1 MRLPR
6 LFAAALVAAL
16 LLATAPAALAGPP
29 GDWTRVSTGEISS
42 LDEPGL
48 YRAPDGTLYVAYHRK
63 VGSNASY
70 GVTRVKPS
78 GATLDQ
84 ATAAGNWATL
94 TRDPKIVQDSGNL
107 RLIFG
112 GLQDTNSTNYFS
124 QGYMYNAVSAP
135 GASSWSVPAESYST
149 NASGY
154 NSYGTGVTTYG
165 PSATPVVAWP
175 HGSTLTWAA
184 GTGGA
189 ASSFTSSQCCLYD
202 VTLASAGG
210 AVYAA
215 WYENGSTA
223 GTRGVFVRQILPS
236 LGAITKAPHS
246 SVAYDS
252 SVANDS
258 SDPYQ
263 SIAMTSP
270 SGGGVQLAYCVG
282 YPGCTYVGLWK
293 LGATGVR
300 RVPGSKGS
308 HAIALSSTPSGRLW
322 VAWGDGAHEL
332 RAVRTNASGT
342 AFGAVRNL
350 GRPAGSSFLYKAVI
364 DGGPGPASV
373 VVNTGTAMFH
383 QQVLPGLALRAS
395 PSSWARNTRKKVTF
409 TVTDAGSRIGGSTV
423 KAAGKSCTTSG
434 HGTCSI
440 VFRPSARSKRFAA
453 TARHGGYAAGNVRLR
468 IG

>member
-6 LFAAALVAAL
+6 LLAAALVATL
-16 LLATAPAALAGPP
+16 LVATAPAALAGPP
-29 GDWTRVSTGEISS
+29 GDWTKVSTGEISGI
-42 LDEPGL
+42 DEPGL
-48 YRAPDGTLYVAYHRK
+48 YRAPDGTLYVAYHRE

-78 GATLDQ
+78 GAILDQ

-112 GLQDTNSTNYFS
+112 GLQDTNSANPFS

-135 GASSWSVPAESYST
+135 GANSWSVPLESYST
-149 NASGY
+149 DASGY
-154 NSYGTGVTTYG
+154 ASYGTGVTTYG

-175 HGSTLTWAA
+175 LGSTLTWVA

-189 ASSFTSSQCCLYD
+189 ASSFTAPCCLYD
-202 VTLASAGG
+202 VSLASAGG

-223 GTRGVFVRQILPS
+223 GTNGVFVRKILPS

-246 SVAYDS
+246 SVGTDS
-252 SVANDS
+252 GA
-258 SDPYQ
+258 PYQ
-263 SIAMTSP
+263 SVAMTS
-270 SGGGVQLAYCVG
+270 SSSGGVQLAYCVG

-300 RVPGSKGS
+300 KVPGSKDS
-308 HAIALSSTPSGRLW
+308 KAIALSSTPSGRLW
-322 VAWGDGAHEL
+322 VAWGDGAAEL
-332 RAVRTNASGT
+332 RVVRTNDSGT

-373 VVNTGTAMFH
+373 VVNTGTALFH

-409 TVTDAGSRIGGSTV
+409 TVTDAGSRVGGSTV
-423 KAAGKSCTTSG
+423 KAAGKRCTTSG

-440 VFRPSARSKRFAA
+440 VFRPSTTSKRFAA
-453 TARHGGYAAGNVRLR
+453 TARHSGYAAGKVRLR